1 MAKREQA
8 RQDAAFGRGE
18 VGVDGAA
25 TEEKKDQA
33 EVEKDKSRG
42 ELLRGKTWLGR
53 ELLTWLLYR
62 SESGDALAEHQGE
75 KIEVLFS
82 GRIILRG
89 IHGDAT
95 ELSAKGA
102 LAPYSEVVR
111 FAIDRGLLVHSARL
125 RFTVGERTWE
135 ATLDAEHLDVK
146 SAKLPELL
154 TEEEDDRL
162 TERLDLAD
170 QLAGMVDALVDAF
183 LAVRTTKKW
192 SQSIVPAMKEWAKG
206 ENREPGMLMK
216 NAARVAKTVRGAA

>member
-8 RQDAAFGRGE
+8 RKDAAFARGDL
-18 VGVDGAA
+18 GVDGAA

-33 EVEKDKSRG
+33 EVEQEKSRG

-53 ELLTWLLYR
+53 ELLTWLLWR
-62 SESGDALAEHQGE
+62 SESGDTVAEFGDE
-75 KIEVLFS
+75 DIEVLYS
-82 GRIILRG
+82 GRILLRG
-89 IHGDAT
+89 IHGDT
-95 ELSAKGA
+95 SELSAKGA

-111 FAIDRGLLVHSARL
+111 YAIDRGLLVHQARL
-125 RFTVGERTWE
+125 RFTLGERTWE

-170 QLAGMVDALVDAF
+170 QLAGIVDALVEAF

-192 SQSIVPAMKEWAKG
+192 SQTVVPAMKAWAKG
-206 ENREPGMLMK
+206 ENREPGTLMK
-216 NAARVAKTVRGAA
+216 TAARVAKPARGAA